1 MHDKPWGEHDW
12 ITWAA
17 MRYCLGRRT
26 YITGMAASWLIEHWP
41 NIDQSAQKIIQRDI
55 EEAFTRDDEAR
66 ARNADYKPL
75 GWDCDRR
82 EWERVRELW
91 TQRG

>member
-1 MHDKPWGEHDW
+1 MHDKLWGDHHW

-41 NIDQSAQKIIQRDI
+41 NIDTSAQKIIQRDV
-55 EEAFTRDDEAR
+55 EDEFRLDDLAR
-66 ARNADYKPL
+66 ESGATYRPL
-75 GWDCDRR
+75 GDDCDRR

-91 TQRG
+91 TPR